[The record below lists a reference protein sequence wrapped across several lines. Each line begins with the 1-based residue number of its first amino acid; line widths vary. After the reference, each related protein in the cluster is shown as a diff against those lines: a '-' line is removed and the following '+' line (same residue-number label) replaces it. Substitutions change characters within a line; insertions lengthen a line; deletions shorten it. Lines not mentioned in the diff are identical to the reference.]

1 MTTLDDTARLNI
13 IRFGVML
20 AAREFSAAH
29 GLLAPQLAE
38 QVSAGDLEQAFD
50 EMIVHFDTEDV
61 APVAE
66 ALQLVDEDAFGH
78 WVYLPMEGDG
88 ELEAITL
95 QVNPEGRILD
105 IEWGKDWKSG

>member
-1 MTTLDDTARLNI
+1 MGKTAQDVLNAI
-13 IRFGVML
+13 KNEGIELIDLKFTDL
-20 AAREFSAAH
+20 H
-29 GLLAPQLAE
+29 GKWQHLTVCA
-38 QVSAGDLEQAFD
+38 D
-50 EMIVHFDTEDV
+50 
-61 APVAE
+61 
-66 ALQLVDEDAFGH
+66 LVDEDAFGH